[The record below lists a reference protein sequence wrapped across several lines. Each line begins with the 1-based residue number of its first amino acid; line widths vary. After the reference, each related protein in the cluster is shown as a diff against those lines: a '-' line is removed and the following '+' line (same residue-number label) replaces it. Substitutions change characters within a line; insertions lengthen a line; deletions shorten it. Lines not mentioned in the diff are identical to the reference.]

1 MRRGTEFRFSILPAK
16 GTQGEPVRIRIRFR
30 DLPENLGASRIAKW
44 EREPKLL
51 VRRDLGT

>member
-1 MRRGTEFRFSILPAK
+1 VRRGTEFRFSILPAK

-44 EREPKLL
+44 ERELKLL